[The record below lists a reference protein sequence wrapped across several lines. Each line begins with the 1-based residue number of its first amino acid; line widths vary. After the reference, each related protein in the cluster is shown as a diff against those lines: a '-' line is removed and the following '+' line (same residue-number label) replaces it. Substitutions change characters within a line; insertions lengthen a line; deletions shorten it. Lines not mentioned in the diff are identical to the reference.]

1 MINEAESLSISLADY
16 IGCWVST
23 ASIPGTALA
32 LIHSETHCFTFGNQ
46 FIMSYATG
54 LATDN
59 LATNMA
65 RARPWWPWWRQ
76 QHLALA
82 ARLKAGILALGHGA
96 QQGCRCNALA
106 IEQREAA
113 DV

>member
-1 MINEAESLSISLADY
+1 MRPNRCQFLSQITLG
-16 IGCWVST
+16 IGKVLRVFR
-23 ASIPGTALA
+23 ALA
-32 LIHSETHCFTFGNQ
+32 LGLIHSETHCFTFGNQ

-59 LATNMA
+59 MA
-65 RARPWWPWWRQ
+65 RARPWWRQ

-106 IEQREAA
+106 IEH
-113 DV
+113 V